1 MDNEKM
7 PENYYCKKCDFR
19 CSKKSNFEAHL
30 STRKHIYGNND
41 NKKMPK
47 NAAAYICT
55 ICNKE
60 YKFASGL
67 SRHRKQCEKRLE
79 KQNNV
84 ENECSL
90 IDTTLIPNNVSKDT
104 IIDLIKENGEIKEL
118 LYRQYE
124 KIEEQHK
131 QINELMP
138 KINNTTNINNTNHI
152 TNNANVKQKFNIN
165 IFLNEQCKDALNMND
180 FINQIEVSLDQLD
193 VTKSKGLAEGLSNV
207 ILESI
212 SKLSLYERPLH
223 CTDIKRETLYIK
235 DNNSWEKD
243 KDRKKIKKAI
253 KDASNKQYKTLQQ
266 WTEDNPDFK
275 EDDQK
280 QEYFAKTISAIGRD
294 TDKIEEK
301 VIKKICS
308 NTYLKES
315 FDDIDN

>member
-7 PENYYCKKCDFR
+7 PEIYYCSKCDFR
-19 CSKKSNFEAHL
+19 CSKKSNYEAHL
-30 STRKHIYGNND
+30 LTRKHNYGNND

-47 NAAAYICT
+47 NATAYMCN

-67 SRHRKQCEKRLE
+67 SRHKKKCFESQELCQPITET
-79 KQNNV
+79 
-84 ENECSL
+84 SL
-90 IDTTLIPNNVSKDT
+90 INTNIVNSLSKDM
-104 IIDLIKENGEIKEL
+104 IVDLIKENSEIKEL
-118 LYRQYE
+118 ICKQSE
-124 KIEEQHK
+124 KIEEQNK
-131 QINELMP
+131 QITELLP
-138 KINNTTNINNTNHI
+138 KINNTTNINNHI

-193 VTKSKGLAEGLSNV
+193 ITNSKGLAEGLSNV
-207 ILESI
+207 LLESI
-212 SKLSLYERPLH
+212 SKLSLYERPVH

-243 KDRKKIKKAI
+243 SNKSKIKKAI
-253 KDASNKQYKTLQQ
+253 KEASNKQYKTLQQ
-266 WTEDNPDFK
+266 WTQENPDLDENDK
-275 EDDQK
+275 KQK
-280 QEYFAKTISAIGRD
+280 YFAKTISAMGKD
-294 TDKIEEK
+294 NDKTEDK

-315 FDDIDN
+315 FDDIE

>member
-7 PENYYCKKCDFR
+7 PEFYYCSKCDFR
-19 CSKKSNFEAHL
+19 CSKKSNYEAHL
-30 STRKHIYGNND
+30 LTRKHNYGNND

-47 NAAAYICT
+47 NAASYMCS

-67 SRHRKQCEKRLE
+67 SRHKKKCFESQELCQPITE
-79 KQNNV
+79 
-84 ENECSL
+84 
-90 IDTTLIPNNVSKDT
+90 TTLINTNIVNSLSKDM
-104 IIDLIKENGEIKEL
+104 IVDLIKENSEIKEL
-118 LYRQYE
+118 ICKQSE
-124 KIEEQHK
+124 KIEEQNK
-131 QINELMP
+131 QITELLP
-138 KINNTTNINNTNHI
+138 KINNTTNINNHI

-193 VTKSKGLAEGLSNV
+193 ITNSKGLAEGLSNV
-207 ILESI
+207 LLESI
-212 SKLSLYERPLH
+212 SKLSLYERPVH

-243 KDRKKIKKAI
+243 SNKTKIKKAI
-253 KDASNKQYKTLQQ
+253 KEASNKQYKTLQQ
-266 WTEDNPDFK
+266 WTQENPDLDK
-275 EDDQK
+275 NDKK
-280 QEYFAKTISAIGRD
+280 QEYFAKTISAMGKD
-294 TDKIEEK
+294 NDKTEDK

-315 FDDIDN
+315 FDDIE